1 MSSYFQDPTSKTFH
15 DGKNTGVLKFGDS
28 QTTVNEKLAAE
39 IESLKT
45 NSTPQLVDD
54 SAMDTDKLLVTNG
67 FGSTDGYSVYQEKFL
82 VTTAPKQNS
91 IGVEYDLA
99 SLIKN
104 STVKT
109 VSVTVEGKRAGLDA
123 VLVKSDKTFSSFNLS
138 PENFPASLSVS
149 IKVNDGQ
156 SDKLINGKMTLNP
169 SGESGLYTVQVKDF
183 QRSELRTQTEVNNY
197 LNSRVASIEKSLN
210 SVVVL
215 GNTEYTIQQA
225 LSLIWQEIQDLKNMD
240 LSNIKVSYSAGAGNV
255 TKTVGE
261 ALTDVY
267 TDLNT

>member
-1 MSSYFQDPTSKTFH
+1 MYFTEPSSKNYH
-15 DGKNTGVLKFGDS
+15 DGRNVGVIKAGDD
-28 QTTVNEKLAAE
+28 QTSVNEKLAQE
-39 IESLKT
+39 IEKLKT
-45 NSTPQLVDD
+45 ATPQVVDD
-54 SAMDTDKLLVTNG
+54 SVMDTDKLLVTNG
-67 FGSTDGYSVYQEKFL
+67 FGSTDGYSIFQEKFS
-82 VTTAPKQNS
+82 VTTIPRQNS

-99 SLIKN
+99 NLVKN
-104 STVKT
+104 ATVKS
-109 VSVTVEGKRAGLDA
+109 VSVTVEGKRSGLDA

-138 PENFPASLSVS
+138 PENFPASLSVNV
-149 IKVNDGQ
+149 KVNDGQ
-156 SDKLINGKMTLNP
+156 SDKLITGKMTLNP
-169 SGESGLYTVQVKDF
+169 VGEGGLYTVQVKDF

-267 TDLNT
+267 TDFSS